1 MPKDK
6 ITALLGDLGLTSYEA
21 SAYRTLIRRDT
32 FTPAELSLKAD
43 IPRQRIHDVTESLM
57 EKGLCHFPTALPRQV
72 AAIEPG
78 LALSA
83 LAERRDRSLAEERA
97 QLGEAAAELE
107 GQLEPLYQKGQKAQG
122 PLHDIETYRSPVQIV
137 SVAEKL
143 AASATGEMNALLTG
157 PPVFAREDGL
167 RLFREPLERGVSVR
181 VLCDHSAPPTREL
194 GKLMRDFRYQGLEV
208 RRPEARSLPLR
219 LMFVKG
225 SGVLIYLLDPLAG
238 PPSYSASLIR
248 HPSMTAAMNL
258 VFETLWHE
266 PLTRR
271 VDPEGHTVA

>member
-1 MPKDK
+1 MPTDT

-21 SAYRTLIRRDT
+21 SAYRTLIRRAT

-43 IPRQRIHDVTESLM
+43 IPRQRIHDVLKSLK
-57 EKGLCHFPTALPRQV
+57 EKGLCHFPTALPRTV

-83 LAERRDRSLAEERA
+83 LALRRDRSLAEERA
-97 QLGEAAAELE
+97 QLGEATAELE
-107 GQLEPLYQKGQKAQG
+107 GQLKPLYQKGQKAQG
-122 PLHDIETYRSPVQIV
+122 PLHYIETYRSPVQIA

-143 AASATGEMNALLTG
+143 AASATEEMNALLTG
-157 PPVFAREDGL
+157 PPVFTREDGL

-181 VLCDHSAPPTREL
+181 VVCDHSAPPTLEL
-194 GKLMRDFRYQGLEV
+194 GKLLRDFRYQGLEV
-208 RRPEARSLPLR
+208 RRPEARFLPLR

-238 PPSYSASLIR
+238 PPSYSATLIR

-258 VFETLWHE
+258 LFETLWHE
-266 PLTRR
+266 PRTRR
-271 VDPEGHTVA
+271 VDPEGHTAA

>member
-43 IPRQRIHDVTESLM
+43 IPPQHIHDVTQSLM

-97 QLGEAAAELE
+97 QLGEAIAELG
-107 GQLEPLYQKGQKAQG
+107 GQLKPLYQKGQKARS
-122 PLHDIETYRSPVQIV
+122 PLHYIETYRSPVQIV

-143 AASATGEMNALLTG
+143 AATASGEMNASLTG

-181 VLCDHSAPPTREL
+181 VLCDHSAPPTLEL
-194 GKLMRDFRYQGLEV
+194 GKLMRDFRHRGLEV
-208 RRPEARSLPLR
+208 RRPEARPLPLR
-219 LMFVKG
+219 FMFVEG

-238 PPSYSASLIR
+238 PPTYSATLIR

-258 VFETLWHE
+258 VFETLWHQ

-271 VDPEGHTVA
+271 VDPEGHTA